1 MQIPEDNTKPEKAKA
16 LRWDMTLHERKPRY
30 AGK

>member
-1 MQIPEDNTKPEKAKA
+1 MQIPEDNKREKANA